1 MELSKEERLML
12 VKKKEEILMYSNEIL
27 ELAQDSNNVLE
38 IQKKINS
45 IVSLISTISSYAS
58 AKNVNL
64 HKVFDFTEGLQ
75 KLLTLHTG
83 RYAFNWDATDQLFLS
98 MFCNAVNAI
107 EFNFTKKGL
116 QFRLPKIDISLL
128 NTELLHLK

>member
-12 VKKKEEILMYSNEIL
+12 VKKKEEILMYSNEIID
-27 ELAQDSNNVLE
+27 LAHDSKNVLE

-64 HKVFDFTEGLQ
+64 HRLFDITEGLQ

-83 RYAFNWDATDQLFLS
+83 RYAFNWDAMDQLFLS

-116 QFRLPKIDISLL
+116 QFSIPKIDISLL
-128 NTELLHLK
+128 NAELLHLK